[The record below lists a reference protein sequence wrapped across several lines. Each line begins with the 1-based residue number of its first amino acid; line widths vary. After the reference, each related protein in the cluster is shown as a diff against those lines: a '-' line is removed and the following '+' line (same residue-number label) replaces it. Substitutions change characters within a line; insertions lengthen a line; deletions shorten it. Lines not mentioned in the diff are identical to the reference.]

1 MAPKKQR
8 MEENQK
14 DIRGFFTKPD
24 DVAGCSSSRARK
36 RPEVSEMDPTK
47 VKKQRKEDAGTS
59 ELDDHKHKF
68 RVKFG
73 SDSRECM
80 VYCKKQGTVLQTIK
94 SERPKEYDEFIKKLG
109 KKEISDENMII
120 SSGEGNDSHIVAT
133 HFPCFCVKE
142 GEYLTITTSARV
154 VEKQTE
160 EVSALLTGK
169 CFVFFIDK
177 EGGENTKS
185 KTHLIFRCNRIPVQF
200 RYFCVY
206 GAKGMTVEEAVRRD
220 GRFVD
225 GLTNFTLSDNENKF
239 TTKCTEIVDN
249 LDGRKFQICLPKTG
263 KTKAT
268 NPPQVVQEQDSTQ
281 QTSQE
286 EENASASPKV
296 QNIEVRKVLEYAAKN
311 GVNLKMAIEKSENQV
326 DQKEIIKILRDQ
338 FPRLREIMESR
349 FTDRSYKTT
358 LKNLK
363 EEKFG
368 KVQQSFSEAHRL
380 EKLLKLGK
388 SVCKVLVKRKDF
400 IDDQGS
406 DVCQGTGFVLFDRFV
421 LTSAHLFDKC
431 VQGKNLLDHIYIS
444 ARFQYD
450 DLDPET
456 NYFYFYAEKTFI
468 DIDNELDFAVLEL
481 KTEGQN
487 FLQNKPDNVKVPA
500 GLLDRFGPLPG
511 NGEACLIGHPAGSV
525 KKIDPTCIIEPE
537 KREEAVNDHLAPH
550 ETTLVTIMSVIET
563 IKSQGIGSIM
573 VGGTKADKVETY
585 NTFMYHGASGS
596 PVFGADCRV
605 FGIHTG
611 GFTYGFQRHETS
623 VIEYA
628 HPLLTI
634 FEKFVINL
642 IESGNDQMLE
652 KVKEAVT
659 KNKNLKKILDD
670 LFLQDEPMEED

>member
-1 MAPKKQR
+1 
-8 MEENQK
+8 
-14 DIRGFFTKPD
+14 
-24 DVAGCSSSRARK
+24 
-36 RPEVSEMDPTK
+36 
-47 VKKQRKEDAGTS
+47 
-59 ELDDHKHKF
+59 
-68 RVKFG
+68 
-73 SDSRECM
+73 M

-160 EVSALLTGK
+160 EARAFLTGK

-206 GAKGMTVEEAVRRD
+206 GAKGMTVEEALRRD

-225 GLTNFTLSDNENKF
+225 GLTHFTLSDNENKF

-281 QTSQE
+281 QT
-286 EENASASPKV
+286 
-296 QNIEVRKVLEYAAKN
+296 ITKVLENAAKN
-311 GVNLKMAIEKSENQV
+311 GVNLKM
-326 DQKEIIKILRDQ
+326 KEIIKILRDQ

-642 IESGNDQMLE
+642 IEIFLPWNVDRDWYRTDSELPNDFNRSF
-652 KVKEAVT
+652 T
-659 KNKNLKKILDD
+659 
-670 LFLQDEPMEED
+670 